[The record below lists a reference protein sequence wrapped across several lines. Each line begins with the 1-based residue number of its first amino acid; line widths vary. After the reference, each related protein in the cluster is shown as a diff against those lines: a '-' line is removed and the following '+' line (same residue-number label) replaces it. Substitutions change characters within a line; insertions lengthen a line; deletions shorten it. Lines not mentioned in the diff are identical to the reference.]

1 MRRPIAAAIGF
12 AATPLAISV
21 GVIILL
27 VFLSGL
33 GVSAVYG
40 ALPSVVNS
48 LEELSLANGILVQ
61 LGSVGTLLA
70 PPIFATVT
78 GLAHWALMP
87 LLLTVPALGGLA
99 LLAVAVTRRP

>member
-1 MRRPIAAAIGF
+1 MRSPIAAAIGF

-48 LEELSLANGILVQ
+48 PEELSLANGILVHSAASARSS
-61 LGSVGTLLA
+61 L
-70 PPIFATVT
+70 
-78 GLAHWALMP
+78 
-87 LLLTVPALGGLA
+87 
-99 LLAVAVTRRP
+99 RPSSPR